1 MSSLK
6 QLVSTCVF
14 ENAKRQRHCSRN
26 KEHVILNGDK
36 CFIVKE
42 NMTKKS
48 YCMACAKEIL
58 LKAQNEI
65 NVLLNNY

>member
-6 QLVSTCVF
+6 QLVSTCCF
-14 ENAKRQRHCSRN
+14 ENAKRERHCSRN
-26 KEHVILNGDK
+26 KSHVISKGEK
-36 CFIVKE
+36 CFTVKE

-58 LKAQNEI
+58 LKAQI
-65 NVLLNNY
+65 DISKLLENY

>member
-14 ENAKRQRHCSRN
+14 ENAKRERHCSRN
-26 KEHVILNGDK
+26 KTHVILKGEK
-36 CFIVKE
+36 CFTVKE
-42 NMTKKS
+42 NMRTKS
-48 YCMACAKEIL
+48 YCMICAKEIL

-65 NVLLNNY
+65 SILLKNY